1 MPSALRFALVLAL
14 VCGAAG
20 CRQADGPIPTPTADQ
35 SNEIG
40 DIARDMINVAGKDP
54 QGPEDLRGDLSKY
67 GSNDEAVRRINDLAK
82 EISGALAG
90 VRLTD
95 ETANKL
101 ANVLWLGL
109 NGKELSERQV
119 EALGREVKT
128 VLASTGVTENR
139 AQAIADRLGAVQKA
153 VTENRRRWYQVF

>member
-1 MPSALRFALVLAL
+1 MLTALRFALAMTLAL
-14 VCGAAG
+14 GAAG
-20 CRQADGPIPTPTADQ
+20 CRQADGPIPTPTGDQ

-40 DIARDMINVAGKDP
+40 DIARDMISVAGKDP
-54 QGPEDLRGDLSKY
+54 QAPEDLRSDLAKY
-67 GSNDEAVRRINDLAK
+67 GSNDEAVQRINDLAK
-82 EISGALAG
+82 EISGALVG

-95 ETANKL
+95 ETAKNL
-101 ANVLWLGL
+101 ANILWVGL

-139 AQAIADRLGAVQKA
+139 AQAIADRLDAAQKA